1 MGRAVTAHTRCQA
14 QPDVRRGRQS
24 AGPSRKRLVQSRSS
38 CCLTR
43 GSDCSTGAGM
53 TSHKAALAALS
64 SIQSSDSSVGA
75 VTDSPDSERRPLDAP
90 KAVNGDES
98 SSSYGNVVATLNRKW
113 RVIRCRDG
121 IQWILQ
127 SRDSLTATVGIWRG
141 RSYCRTKEALLRVSQ
156 LTPTR
161 SIQRPP
167 PFSPRCRQAKQIRS
181 HPMNKPAWPRCRQ

>member
-1 MGRAVTAHTRCQA
+1 
-14 QPDVRRGRQS
+14 
-24 AGPSRKRLVQSRSS
+24 
-38 CCLTR
+38 
-43 GSDCSTGAGM
+43 M

-64 SIQSSDSSVGA
+64 SIQSSDSSLGA

-141 RSYCRTKEALLRVSQ
+141 RSYCRTKEALLRVIAAHADEID
-156 LTPTR
+156 PTAAAVLAALP
-161 SIQRPP
+161 SGK
-167 PFSPRCRQAKQIRS
+167 ADT
-181 HPMNKPAWPRCRQ
+181 